1 MNHMNHMNRKGR
13 SMSFYQE
20 LIAATEQ
27 ERQLLLNSP
36 VITDCLAGSVSLDT
50 YVGFLTEAY
59 HHVRHTVPLLMACG
73 ARLPRRL
80 DWMQAAVVE
89 YIDEEQGHERWIL
102 NDIEA
107 CGGDAARVA
116 AGRPGLATELMVSYA
131 HDTVLR
137 GNPVGFFGMVFVLE
151 GTSVAIAT
159 QAAGIIEQQLGLPRA
174 AFSYLRSH
182 GSVDQKHIGD
192 YERIVNRLDEDGDRE
207 AVVHA
212 ARVFFK
218 LYGDIFRSLPGAGC
232 EAREVA

>member
-1 MNHMNHMNRKGR
+1 
-13 SMSFYQE
+13 MSFYQE
-20 LIAATEQ
+20 LITVTEQ
-27 ERQLLLNSP
+27 ERQLLLTSP
-36 VITDCLAGSVSLDT
+36 VITDCLEGTVSRET
-50 YVGFLTEAY
+50 YLAFLTEAY

-73 ARLPRRL
+73 ARIPQRL
-80 DWMQAAVVE
+80 GWLQAAIVE

-102 NDIEA
+102 KDIEA

-116 AGRPGLATELMVSYA
+116 AGRPGLPTELMISYA
-131 HDTVLR
+131 YDTVLR

-159 QAAGIIEQQLGLPRA
+159 QAADIIERRLGLPRA

-192 YERIVNRLDEDGDRE
+192 YERIVNRLDDRQDRE

-218 LYGDIFRSLPGAGC
+218 LYGDIFRSLPRAGD